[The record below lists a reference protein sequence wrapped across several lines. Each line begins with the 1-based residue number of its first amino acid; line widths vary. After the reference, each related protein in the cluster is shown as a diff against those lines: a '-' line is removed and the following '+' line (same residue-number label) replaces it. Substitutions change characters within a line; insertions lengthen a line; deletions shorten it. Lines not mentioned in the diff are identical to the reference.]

1 MSFLNDILEINLKT
15 KSLQATEAHKEQ
27 LLEIIDLLSG
37 NYELANS
44 SIVLVPLSPV
54 TQVQNYVSRENGL
67 TCLKLFKY
75 VNESTTVHHVYSITY
90 REETS
95 MLQIH
100 IDSASYTGCD
110 YGRYPVYSPNQDITL
125 LVTPDNELLNRLLS
139 KYKSRFKDIA
149 EQGRIT
155 EAKIVNQRLANEPQ
169 PQHQSQPQPQQ
180 LYNGPIYNGPRPMGL
195 DPQFLGLN
203 RNPVAQPQF
212 MQPQQYPLQFPQ
224 YGQQPY
230 TARYQQP
237 NPFNPVTPTP
247 SRKRGRPKKTD

>member
-15 KSLQATEAHKEQ
+15 KSLQATETHKEQ

-54 TQVQNYVSRENGL
+54 TQVQNYVSNTNGL

-95 MLQIH
+95 MLHIH

-125 LVTPDNELLNRLLS
+125 LVTPDNELLNRLVT
-139 KYKSRFKDIA
+139 KYKLRFKEIA
-149 EQGRIT
+149 EQGRII
-155 EAKIVNQRLANEPQ
+155 EAKIVNQALAPEPQ
-169 PQHQSQPQPQQ
+169 PQPQLQTQPQPQQ
-180 LYNGPIYNGPRPMGL
+180 LYNGPRPVGIN
-195 DPQFLGLN
+195 PQFLGVN
-203 RNPVAQPQF
+203 RSPVV
-212 MQPQQYPLQFPQ
+212 QPQQYPLQFPQ

-247 SRKRGRPKKTD
+247 SRKRGRPKKTTD

>member
-54 TQVQNYVSRENGL
+54 TQIQNYVSSTNGL

-75 VNESTTVHHVYSITY
+75 VNESTTVHYVFSITY
-90 REETS
+90 REETN
-95 MLQIH
+95 MLHIH

-125 LVTPDNELLNRLLS
+125 LVTPDNELLNRLVS
-139 KYKSRFKDIA
+139 KYKHRFRDIA

-155 EAKIVNQRLANEPQ
+155 EAKIVNQRLVPEPQ
-169 PQHQSQPQPQQ
+169 PQPQPQLQQ
-180 LYNGPIYNGPRPMGL
+180 LYNVPRPMGI
-195 DPQFLGLN
+195 DSQFLGLG
-203 RNPVAQPQF
+203 RSPSL
-212 MQPQQYPLQFPQ
+212 QPQQYPLQFPQ

-237 NPFNPVTPTP
+237 ITPTP

>member
-1 MSFLNDILEINLKT
+1 MSFLNDILELNLKS
-15 KSLQATEAHKEQ
+15 KSLQATETNKEQ

-37 NYELANS
+37 DYELANS
-44 SIVLVPLSPV
+44 SIVLVPLSTV
-54 TQVQNYVSRENGL
+54 TQIQNYVSSTNGL

-75 VNESTTVHHVYSITY
+75 VNESTTVHYVFSITY
-90 REETS
+90 REETN
-95 MLQIH
+95 MLHIH

-125 LVTPDNELLNRLLS
+125 LVTPDNELLNRLVS
-139 KYKSRFKDIA
+139 KYKHRFRDIA

-155 EAKIVNQRLANEPQ
+155 EAKIVNQRLAPEPQ
-169 PQHQSQPQPQQ
+169 PQPQPQPQLQQ
-180 LYNGPIYNGPRPMGL
+180 LYNVPRPMGI
-195 DPQFLGLN
+195 DSQFLGLG
-203 RNPVAQPQF
+203 RSPSL
-212 MQPQQYPLQFPQ
+212 QPQQYPLQFPQ

>member
-1 MSFLNDILEINLKT
+1 MSFLNDLLDLNLKT
-15 KSLQATEAHKEQ
+15 KSLQATETNKEQ

-37 NYELANS
+37 DYELANS

-75 VNESTTVHHVYSITY
+75 VNESTTVHCVYSITY
-90 REETS
+90 REETN
-95 MLQIH
+95 MMQIH

-195 DPQFLGLN
+195 DPQFLGVN
-203 RNPVAQPQF
+203 RNSAAQPQF

-237 NPFNPVTPTP
+237 IIPTP

>member
-1 MSFLNDILEINLKT
+1 MSFLNDILELNLKS

-37 NYELANS
+37 DYELANS
-44 SIVLVPLSPV
+44 SIVLVPLSTV
-54 TQVQNYVSRENGL
+54 TQIQNYVSSTNGL

-75 VNESTTVHHVYSITY
+75 VNESTTVHYVFSITY
-90 REETS
+90 REETN
-95 MLQIH
+95 MLHIH

-125 LVTPDNELLNRLLS
+125 LVTPDNELLNRLVS
-139 KYKSRFKDIA
+139 KYKHRFRDIA

-155 EAKIVNQRLANEPQ
+155 EAKIVNQRLVPEPQ
-169 PQHQSQPQPQQ
+169 PQPQPQLQQ
-180 LYNGPIYNGPRPMGL
+180 LYNVPRPMGI
-195 DPQFLGLN
+195 DSQFLGLG
-203 RNPVAQPQF
+203 RSPSL
-212 MQPQQYPLQFPQ
+212 QPQQYPLQFPQ
-224 YGQQPY
+224 YGRQPY

-237 NPFNPVTPTP
+237 ITPTP

>member
-1 MSFLNDILEINLKT
+1 MSFLKDLLDLNLKT
-15 KSLQATEAHKEQ
+15 KSLQATETHKEQ

-75 VNESTTVHHVYSITY
+75 VTESTTVHHVYSITY

-125 LVTPDNELLNRLLS
+125 LVTPDNELLNRLVS
-139 KYKSRFKDIA
+139 KYKHRFKDIA

-155 EAKIVNQRLANEPQ
+155 EAKIVNQRLAPEP
-169 PQHQSQPQPQQ
+169 QPQPQQ
-180 LYNGPIYNGPRPMGL
+180 LYNVPRPMGI
-195 DPQFLGLN
+195 DSQFLGLG
-203 RNPVAQPQF
+203 RSPS

-237 NPFNPVTPTP
+237 NPFKPTAPTP
-247 SRKRGRPKKTD
+247 SKKRGRPKKTTD

>member
-1 MSFLNDILEINLKT
+1 MSFLNDLLDLNLKT
-15 KSLQATEAHKEQ
+15 KSLQETETHKEQ

-37 NYELANS
+37 DYEIANS

-54 TQVQNYVSRENGL
+54 TQIQNYVSSTNGL

-75 VNESTTVHHVYSITY
+75 VNESTTVHYVFSITY
-90 REETS
+90 REETN
-95 MLQIH
+95 MLHIH

-125 LVTPDNELLNRLLS
+125 LVTPDNELLNRLVS
-139 KYKSRFKDIA
+139 KYKHRFRDIA

-155 EAKIVNQRLANEPQ
+155 EAKIVNQRLAPEPQ
-169 PQHQSQPQPQQ
+169 PQPQPQPQLQQ
-180 LYNGPIYNGPRPMGL
+180 LYNVPRPMGI
-195 DPQFLGLN
+195 DSQFLGLG
-203 RNPVAQPQF
+203 RSPS

>member
-37 NYELANS
+37 DYELANS
-44 SIVLVPLSPV
+44 SIVLVPLSTV
-54 TQVQNYVSRENGL
+54 TQIQNYVSSTNGL

-75 VNESTTVHHVYSITY
+75 VNESTTVHYVFSITY
-90 REETS
+90 REETN
-95 MLQIH
+95 MLHIH

-125 LVTPDNELLNRLLS
+125 LVTPDNELLNRLVS
-139 KYKSRFKDIA
+139 KYKHRFRDIA

-155 EAKIVNQRLANEPQ
+155 EAKIVNQRLVPEPQ
-169 PQHQSQPQPQQ
+169 PQPQPQLQLQQ
-180 LYNGPIYNGPRPMGL
+180 LYNVPRPMGL
-195 DPQFLGLN
+195 DTQFLGLG
-203 RNPVAQPQF
+203 RSPS

-237 NPFNPVTPTP
+237 NPFNTVAPTTTP

>member
-1 MSFLNDILEINLKT
+1 MSFLNELLDLNLKT
-15 KSLQATEAHKEQ
+15 KSLQATETHKEQ

-75 VNESTTVHHVYSITY
+75 ITESTTVHHVYSITY

-125 LVTPDNELLNRLLS
+125 LVTPDNELLNRLVS
-139 KYKSRFKDIA
+139 KYKHRFKDIA

-155 EAKIVNQRLANEPQ
+155 EAKIVNQRLAPEPQ
-169 PQHQSQPQPQQ
+169 PQPQPQQ
-180 LYNGPIYNGPRPMGL
+180 LYNVPRPMGI
-195 DPQFLGLN
+195 DSQFLGLG
-203 RNPVAQPQF
+203 RSPS

-237 NPFNPVTPTP
+237 NLFKPTAPTP
-247 SRKRGRPKKTD
+247 SKKRGRPKKTTD

>member
-1 MSFLNDILEINLKT
+1 MSFLNDILELNLKS
-15 KSLQATEAHKEQ
+15 KSLQATETNKEQ

-37 NYELANS
+37 DYELANS
-44 SIVLVPLSPV
+44 SIVLVPLSTV
-54 TQVQNYVSRENGL
+54 TQIQNYVSSTNGL

-75 VNESTTVHHVYSITY
+75 VNESTTVHYVFSITY
-90 REETS
+90 REETN
-95 MLQIH
+95 MLHIH

-125 LVTPDNELLNRLLS
+125 LVTPDNELLNRLVS
-139 KYKSRFKDIA
+139 KYKHRFRDIA

-155 EAKIVNQRLANEPQ
+155 EAKIVNQRLVPEPQ
-169 PQHQSQPQPQQ
+169 PQPQPQLQLQQ
-180 LYNGPIYNGPRPMGL
+180 LYNVPRPMGI
-195 DPQFLGLN
+195 DSQFLGLG
-203 RNPVAQPQF
+203 RSPSL
-212 MQPQQYPLQFPQ
+212 QPQQYPLQFPQ

-237 NPFNPVTPTP
+237 ITPTP

>member
-1 MSFLNDILEINLKT
+1 MSFLNDILELNLKS
-15 KSLQATEAHKEQ
+15 KSLQATETNKEQ

-37 NYELANS
+37 DYELANS
-44 SIVLVPLSPV
+44 SIVLVPLSTV
-54 TQVQNYVSRENGL
+54 TQIQNYVSSTNGL

-75 VNESTTVHHVYSITY
+75 VNESTTVHYVFSITY
-90 REETS
+90 REETN
-95 MLQIH
+95 MLHIH

-125 LVTPDNELLNRLLS
+125 LVTPDNELLNRLVS
-139 KYKSRFKDIA
+139 KYKHRFRDIA

-155 EAKIVNQRLANEPQ
+155 EAKIVNQSLVPEPQ
-169 PQHQSQPQPQQ
+169 PQPQPQPQLQQ
-180 LYNGPIYNGPRPMGL
+180 LYNVPRPMGI
-195 DPQFLGLN
+195 DSQFLGLG
-203 RNPVAQPQF
+203 RSPSL
-212 MQPQQYPLQFPQ
+212 QPQQYPLQFPQ

-237 NPFNPVTPTP
+237 ITPTP

>member
-1 MSFLNDILEINLKT
+1 MSFLNDILELNLKS
-15 KSLQATEAHKEQ
+15 KSLQATETNKEQ

-37 NYELANS
+37 DYELANS
-44 SIVLVPLSPV
+44 SIVLVPLSTV
-54 TQVQNYVSRENGL
+54 TQIQNYVSSTNGL

-75 VNESTTVHHVYSITY
+75 VNESTTVHYVFSITY
-90 REETS
+90 REETN
-95 MLQIH
+95 MLHIH

-125 LVTPDNELLNRLLS
+125 LVTPDNELLNRLVS
-139 KYKSRFKDIA
+139 KYKHRFRDIA

-155 EAKIVNQRLANEPQ
+155 EAKIVNQRLVPEP
-169 PQHQSQPQPQQ
+169 QSQPQPQPQPQLQQ
-180 LYNGPIYNGPRPMGL
+180 LYNVPRPMGI
-195 DPQFLGLN
+195 DSQFLGLG
-203 RNPVAQPQF
+203 RSPSL
-212 MQPQQYPLQFPQ
+212 QPQQYPLQFPQ

-237 NPFNPVTPTP
+237 ITPTP

>member
-1 MSFLNDILEINLKT
+1 MSFLNDLLDLNLRT
-15 KSLQATEAHKEQ
+15 KSLQVTETHKEQ

-75 VNESTTVHHVYSITY
+75 VNESTTVHYVFSITY
-90 REETS
+90 REETN
-95 MLQIH
+95 MLHIH

-125 LVTPDNELLNRLLS
+125 LVTPDSELLNRLVT
-139 KYKSRFKDIA
+139 KYKLRFKDIA

-155 EAKIVNQRLANEPQ
+155 EAKIVDQKLAPEPQ
-169 PQHQSQPQPQQ
+169 PQSQLQPKPQQ
-180 LYNGPIYNGPRPMGL
+180 LYNGFGQMGI
-195 DPQFLGLN
+195 DSQFLGLN
-203 RNPVAQPQF
+203 RNPV
-212 MQPQQYPLQFPQ
+212 MQPQQYPIQFPQ

-237 NPFNPVTPTP
+237 NPFNTVAPTTTPTK
-247 SRKRGRPKKTD
+247 KRGRPKKTD

>member
-1 MSFLNDILEINLKT
+1 MSFLNDILELNLKS
-15 KSLQATEAHKEQ
+15 KSLQATETNKEQ

-37 NYELANS
+37 DYELANS
-44 SIVLVPLSPV
+44 SIVLVPLSTV
-54 TQVQNYVSRENGL
+54 TQIQNYVSSTNGL

-75 VNESTTVHHVYSITY
+75 VNESTTVHYVFSITY
-90 REETS
+90 REETN
-95 MLQIH
+95 MLHIH

-125 LVTPDNELLNRLLS
+125 LVTPDNELLNRLVS
-139 KYKSRFKDIA
+139 KYKHRFRDIA

-155 EAKIVNQRLANEPQ
+155 EAKIVNQRLAPEPQ
-169 PQHQSQPQPQQ
+169 PQPQPQPQLQQ
-180 LYNGPIYNGPRPMGL
+180 LYNVPRPMGI
-195 DPQFLGLN
+195 DSQFLGLG
-203 RNPVAQPQF
+203 RSPSL
-212 MQPQQYPLQFPQ
+212 QPQQYPLQFPQ

-237 NPFNPVTPTP
+237 ITPTP

>member
-1 MSFLNDILEINLKT
+1 MSFLNDILELNLKS
-15 KSLQATEAHKEQ
+15 KSLQATETNKEQ

-37 NYELANS
+37 DYELANS
-44 SIVLVPLSPV
+44 SIVLVPLSTV
-54 TQVQNYVSRENGL
+54 TQIQNYVSSTNGL

-75 VNESTTVHHVYSITY
+75 VNESTTVHYVFSITY
-90 REETS
+90 REETN
-95 MLQIH
+95 MLHIH

-125 LVTPDNELLNRLLS
+125 LVTPDNELLNRLVS
-139 KYKSRFKDIA
+139 KYKHRFKDIA

-155 EAKIVNQRLANEPQ
+155 EAKIVNQRLVPEPQ
-169 PQHQSQPQPQQ
+169 PQPQPQPQSQQ
-180 LYNGPIYNGPRPMGL
+180 LYNVPRPMGI
-195 DPQFLGLN
+195 DSQFLGLG
-203 RNPVAQPQF
+203 RSPS

>member
-1 MSFLNDILEINLKT
+1 MSFLNDILELNLKS
-15 KSLQATEAHKEQ
+15 KSLQATETNKEQ

-37 NYELANS
+37 DYELANS
-44 SIVLVPLSPV
+44 SIVLVPLSTV
-54 TQVQNYVSRENGL
+54 TQIQNYVSSTNGL

-75 VNESTTVHHVYSITY
+75 VNESTTVHYVFSITY
-90 REETS
+90 REETN
-95 MLQIH
+95 MLHIH

-125 LVTPDNELLNRLLS
+125 LVTPDNELLNRLVS
-139 KYKSRFKDIA
+139 KYKHRFRDIA

-155 EAKIVNQRLANEPQ
+155 EAKIVNQRLAPEPQ
-169 PQHQSQPQPQQ
+169 PQPQPQPQLQQ
-180 LYNGPIYNGPRPMGL
+180 LYNVPRPMGI
-195 DPQFLGLN
+195 DSQFLGLG
-203 RNPVAQPQF
+203 RRPSL
-212 MQPQQYPLQFPQ
+212 QPQQYPLQFPQ

-237 NPFNPVTPTP
+237 ITPTP

>member
-1 MSFLNDILEINLKT
+1 MSFLNDILELNLKS
-15 KSLQATEAHKEQ
+15 KSLQATETNKEQ

-37 NYELANS
+37 DYELANS
-44 SIVLVPLSPV
+44 SIVLVPLSTV
-54 TQVQNYVSRENGL
+54 TQIQNYVSSANGL

-75 VNESTTVHHVYSITY
+75 VNESTTVHYVFSITY
-90 REETS
+90 REETN
-95 MLQIH
+95 MLHIH

-125 LVTPDNELLNRLLS
+125 LVTPDNELLNRLVS
-139 KYKSRFKDIA
+139 KYKHRFKDIA

-155 EAKIVNQRLANEPQ
+155 EAKIVNQRLVPEPQ
-169 PQHQSQPQPQQ
+169 PQPQPQPQSQQ
-180 LYNGPIYNGPRPMGL
+180 LYNVPRPMGI
-195 DPQFLGLN
+195 DSQFLGLG
-203 RNPVAQPQF
+203 RSPS

>member
-1 MSFLNDILEINLKT
+1 MSFLNDLLDSNLKT
-15 KSLQATEAHKEQ
+15 KSVQATETNKEQ

-44 SIVLVPLSPV
+44 SIVLVPLSTV
-54 TQVQNYVSRENGL
+54 TQIQNYVSSTNGL

-75 VNESTTVHHVYSITY
+75 VNESTTVHYVFSITY
-90 REETS
+90 REETN
-95 MLQIH
+95 MLHIH

-125 LVTPDNELLNRLLS
+125 LVTPDNELLNRLVS
-139 KYKSRFKDIA
+139 KYKHRFRDIA
-149 EQGRIT
+149 EQGRII
-155 EAKIVNQRLANEPQ
+155 EAKIVDQKLAPEPQ
-169 PQHQSQPQPQQ
+169 PQPQPQPQLQQ
-180 LYNGPIYNGPRPMGL
+180 LYNVPRPMGI
-195 DPQFLGLN
+195 DSQFLGLG
-203 RNPVAQPQF
+203 RSPSL
-212 MQPQQYPLQFPQ
+212 QPQQYPLQFPQ

-237 NPFNPVTPTP
+237 ITPTP

>member
-1 MSFLNDILEINLKT
+1 MSFLNDLLDSNLKT
-15 KSLQATEAHKEQ
+15 KSVQATETNKEQ

-54 TQVQNYVSRENGL
+54 TQIQNYVSRENGL

-75 VNESTTVHHVYSITY
+75 VNESTTVHYVYSITY

-95 MLQIH
+95 MLHIH

-155 EAKIVNQRLANEPQ
+155 EAKIVNQRLAPEPQ
-169 PQHQSQPQPQQ
+169 PQPQSQPQPQQ
-180 LYNGPIYNGPRPMGL
+180 LYNVPRPMGI
-195 DPQFLGLN
+195 DSQFLGLG
-203 RNPVAQPQF
+203 RSPS

>member
-1 MSFLNDILEINLKT
+1 MSFLNNILEINLKT
-15 KSLQATEAHKEQ
+15 KSLQATETHKEQ

-37 NYELANS
+37 DYEIANS

-54 TQVQNYVSRENGL
+54 TQIQNYVSSTNGL

-75 VNESTTVHHVYSITY
+75 VNESTTVHYVFSITY
-90 REETS
+90 REETN
-95 MLQIH
+95 MLHIH

-125 LVTPDNELLNRLLS
+125 LVTPDNELLNRLVS
-139 KYKSRFKDIA
+139 KYKHRFRDIA

-155 EAKIVNQRLANEPQ
+155 EAKIVNQRLAPEPQ
-169 PQHQSQPQPQQ
+169 PQPQPQPQLQQ
-180 LYNGPIYNGPRPMGL
+180 LYNVPRPMGI
-195 DPQFLGLN
+195 DSQFLGLG
-203 RNPVAQPQF
+203 RSPS

>member
-15 KSLQATEAHKEQ
+15 KSLQATETHKEQ

-37 NYELANS
+37 DYELANS

-54 TQVQNYVSRENGL
+54 TQVQNYVSSTNGL

-95 MLQIH
+95 MMQIH
-100 IDSASYTGCD
+100 IDSASYAGCD

-125 LVTPDNELLNRLLS
+125 LVTPDNELLNRLVT
-139 KYKSRFKDIA
+139 KYKLRFKEIA

-155 EAKIVNQRLANEPQ
+155 EAKIVNQVLAPEPQ
-169 PQHQSQPQPQQ
+169 PQLQPQAQPQPQQ
-180 LYNGPIYNGPRPMGL
+180 LYNVPRPVGIN
-195 DPQFLGLN
+195 PQFLGVN
-203 RNPVAQPQF
+203 RSPVV
-212 MQPQQYPLQFPQ
+212 QPQQYPLQFPQ

-237 NPFNPVTPTP
+237 NPFNITPTT
-247 SRKRGRPKKTD
+247 SRKRGRPKKAD

>member
-15 KSLQATEAHKEQ
+15 KSLQATETHKEQ

-54 TQVQNYVSRENGL
+54 TQVQNYVSNTNGL

-75 VNESTTVHHVYSITY
+75 VNESTTVHYVFSITY
-90 REETS
+90 REETN
-95 MLQIH
+95 MLHIH

-125 LVTPDNELLNRLLS
+125 LVTPDNELLNRLVT
-139 KYKSRFKDIA
+139 KYKLRFKEIA
-149 EQGRIT
+149 EQGRII
-155 EAKIVNQRLANEPQ
+155 EAKIVNQALAPEPQ
-169 PQHQSQPQPQQ
+169 PQPQLQTQPQPQQ
-180 LYNGPIYNGPRPMGL
+180 LYNGPRPVGIN
-195 DPQFLGLN
+195 PQFLGVN
-203 RNPVAQPQF
+203 RSPVV
-212 MQPQQYPLQFPQ
+212 QPQQYPLQFPQ

-237 NPFNPVTPTP
+237 NPFNPVTPTTP
-247 SRKRGRPKKTD
+247 RKRGRPKKAD

>member
-1 MSFLNDILEINLKT
+1 MSFLNDILELNLKS
-15 KSLQATEAHKEQ
+15 KSLQATETNKEQ

-37 NYELANS
+37 DYELANS
-44 SIVLVPLSPV
+44 SIVLVPLSTV
-54 TQVQNYVSRENGL
+54 TQIQNYVSSTNGL

-75 VNESTTVHHVYSITY
+75 VNESTTVHYVFSITY
-90 REETS
+90 KEETN
-95 MLQIH
+95 MLHIH

-125 LVTPDNELLNRLLS
+125 LVTPDNELLNRLVS
-139 KYKSRFKDIA
+139 KYKHRFRDIA

-155 EAKIVNQRLANEPQ
+155 EAKIVNQRLAPEPQ
-169 PQHQSQPQPQQ
+169 PQPQPQPQLQQ
-180 LYNGPIYNGPRPMGL
+180 LYNVPRPMGI
-195 DPQFLGLN
+195 DSQFLGLG
-203 RNPVAQPQF
+203 RSPSL
-212 MQPQQYPLQFPQ
+212 QPQQYPLQFPQ

-237 NPFNPVTPTP
+237 IIPTP

>member
-1 MSFLNDILEINLKT
+1 MSFLNDILELNLKS
-15 KSLQATEAHKEQ
+15 KSLQATETNKEQ

-54 TQVQNYVSRENGL
+54 TQVQNYVSSTNGL

-95 MLQIH
+95 MLHIH

-125 LVTPDNELLNRLLS
+125 LVTPDNELLNRLIS

-155 EAKIVNQRLANEPQ
+155 EAKIVNQRLAPEPQ
-169 PQHQSQPQPQQ
+169 PQPQPQQ
-180 LYNGPIYNGPRPMGL
+180 LYNVPRPMGI
-195 DPQFLGLN
+195 DSQFLGLG
-203 RNPVAQPQF
+203 RSPS

-247 SRKRGRPKKTD
+247 SRKRGRPKKTTD

>member
-1 MSFLNDILEINLKT
+1 MSFLNDILELNLKS
-15 KSLQATEAHKEQ
+15 KSLQATETNKEQ

-37 NYELANS
+37 DYELANS
-44 SIVLVPLSPV
+44 SIVLVPLSTV
-54 TQVQNYVSRENGL
+54 TQIQNYVSSTNGL

-75 VNESTTVHHVYSITY
+75 VNESTTVHYVFSITY
-90 REETS
+90 REETN
-95 MLQIH
+95 MLHIH

-125 LVTPDNELLNRLLS
+125 LVTPDNELLNRLVS
-139 KYKSRFKDIA
+139 KYKHRFRDIA

-155 EAKIVNQRLANEPQ
+155 EAKIVNQRLAPEPQ
-169 PQHQSQPQPQQ
+169 PQPQSQPQLQQ
-180 LYNGPIYNGPRPMGL
+180 LYNVPRPMGI
-195 DPQFLGLN
+195 DSQFLGLG
-203 RNPVAQPQF
+203 RSPSL
-212 MQPQQYPLQFPQ
+212 QPQQYPLQFPQ

-237 NPFNPVTPTP
+237 ITPTP

>member
-1 MSFLNDILEINLKT
+1 MSFLNDILELNLKS
-15 KSLQATEAHKEQ
+15 KSLQATETNKEQ

-37 NYELANS
+37 DYELANS
-44 SIVLVPLSPV
+44 SIVLVPLSTV
-54 TQVQNYVSRENGL
+54 TQIQNYVSSTNGL

-75 VNESTTVHHVYSITY
+75 VNESTTVHYVFSITY
-90 REETS
+90 REETN
-95 MLQIH
+95 MLHIH

-125 LVTPDNELLNRLLS
+125 LVTPDNELLNRLVS
-139 KYKSRFKDIA
+139 TYKHRFRDIA

-155 EAKIVNQRLANEPQ
+155 EAKIVNQRLAPEPQ
-169 PQHQSQPQPQQ
+169 PQPQPQPQLQQ
-180 LYNGPIYNGPRPMGL
+180 LYNVPRPMGI
-195 DPQFLGLN
+195 DSQFLGLG
-203 RNPVAQPQF
+203 RRPSL
-212 MQPQQYPLQFPQ
+212 QPQQYPLQFPQ

-237 NPFNPVTPTP
+237 ITPTP

>member
-1 MSFLNDILEINLKT
+1 MSFLNDILELNLKS
-15 KSLQATEAHKEQ
+15 KSLQATETNKEQ

-37 NYELANS
+37 DYELANS

-75 VNESTTVHHVYSITY
+75 VNESTTVHYVFSITY
-90 REETS
+90 REETN
-95 MLQIH
+95 MLHIH

-125 LVTPDNELLNRLLS
+125 LVTPDNELLNRLVS
-139 KYKSRFKDIA
+139 KYKHRFRDIA

-155 EAKIVNQRLANEPQ
+155 EAKIVNQRLVSEPQ
-169 PQHQSQPQPQQ
+169 PQPQPQPQQ
-180 LYNGPIYNGPRPMGL
+180 LYNVPRPMGL
-195 DPQFLGLN
+195 DPQFLGLV
-203 RNPVAQPQF
+203 RNPS

-237 NPFNPVTPTP
+237 ITPTP

>member
-15 KSLQATEAHKEQ
+15 KSLQATETHKEQ

-75 VNESTTVHHVYSITY
+75 VNESTTVHYVYSITY

-95 MLQIH
+95 MLHIH

-110 YGRYPVYSPNQDITL
+110 YGRYPVYSPNQDITF
-125 LVTPDNELLNRLLS
+125 LVTPDNELLNRLVT
-139 KYKSRFKDIA
+139 KYKLRFKEIA
-149 EQGRIT
+149 EQGRLI
-155 EAKIVNQRLANEPQ
+155 EAKIVNQVLAPEPQ
-169 PQHQSQPQPQQ
+169 PQLQPQPQSHQ
-180 LYNGPIYNGPRPMGL
+180 LYNVPRPMGV
-195 DPQFLGLN
+195 DSQFLGLG
-203 RNPVAQPQF
+203 RNPS

-237 NPFNPVTPTP
+237 NPFNPITPTP

>member
-1 MSFLNDILEINLKT
+1 MSFLNDLLDSNLKT
-15 KSLQATEAHKEQ
+15 KSVQATETNKEQ

-75 VNESTTVHHVYSITY
+75 VNESTTVHYVFSITY

-125 LVTPDNELLNRLLS
+125 LVTPDNELLNRLVS
-139 KYKSRFKDIA
+139 KYKQRFKDIA

-155 EAKIVNQRLANEPQ
+155 EAKIVNQRLAPEPQ
-169 PQHQSQPQPQQ
+169 PQPQPQQ
-180 LYNGPIYNGPRPMGL
+180 LYNVPRPMGI
-195 DPQFLGLN
+195 DSQFLGLG
-203 RNPVAQPQF
+203 RSPS

-237 NPFNPVTPTP
+237 NPCNTVAPIPTTPK
-247 SRKRGRPKKTD
+247 RKGRPKKAD

>member
-1 MSFLNDILEINLKT
+1 MSFLNDILELNLKS
-15 KSLQATEAHKEQ
+15 KSLQATETNKEQ

-37 NYELANS
+37 DYELANS
-44 SIVLVPLSPV
+44 SIVLVPLSTV
-54 TQVQNYVSRENGL
+54 TQIQNYVSSTNGL

-75 VNESTTVHHVYSITY
+75 VNESTTVHYVFSITY
-90 REETS
+90 REETN
-95 MLQIH
+95 MLHIH

-125 LVTPDNELLNRLLS
+125 LVTPDNELLNRLVS
-139 KYKSRFKDIA
+139 KYKHRFKDIA

-155 EAKIVNQRLANEPQ
+155 EAKIVNQRLVPEPQ
-169 PQHQSQPQPQQ
+169 PQPQPQPQSQQ
-180 LYNGPIYNGPRPMGL
+180 LYNVPRPMGI
-195 DPQFLGLN
+195 DSQFLGLG
-203 RNPVAQPQF
+203 RSPS

-237 NPFNPVTPTP
+237 ITPTP

>member
-15 KSLQATEAHKEQ
+15 KSLQATETHKEQ

-37 NYELANS
+37 DYEIANS

-54 TQVQNYVSRENGL
+54 TQIQNYVSSTNGL

-75 VNESTTVHHVYSITY
+75 VNESTTVHYVFSITY
-90 REETS
+90 REETN
-95 MLQIH
+95 MLHIH

-125 LVTPDNELLNRLLS
+125 LVTPDNELLNRLVS
-139 KYKSRFKDIA
+139 KYKHRFRDIA

-155 EAKIVNQRLANEPQ
+155 EAKIVNQRLAPEPQ
-169 PQHQSQPQPQQ
+169 PQPQPQPQLQQ
-180 LYNGPIYNGPRPMGL
+180 LYNVPRPMGI
-195 DPQFLGLN
+195 DSQFLGLG
-203 RNPVAQPQF
+203 RSPS

>member
-1 MSFLNDILEINLKT
+1 MSFLNDILELNLKS
-15 KSLQATEAHKEQ
+15 KSLQATETNKEQ

-37 NYELANS
+37 DYELANS
-44 SIVLVPLSPV
+44 SIVLVPLSTV
-54 TQVQNYVSRENGL
+54 TQIQNYVSSTNGL

-75 VNESTTVHHVYSITY
+75 VNESTTVHYVFSITY
-90 REETS
+90 REETN
-95 MLQIH
+95 MLHIH

-125 LVTPDNELLNRLLS
+125 LVTPDNELLNRLVS
-139 KYKSRFKDIA
+139 KYKHRFRDIA

-155 EAKIVNQRLANEPQ
+155 EAKIVNQRLVPEPQ
-169 PQHQSQPQPQQ
+169 PQPQSQRQLQQ
-180 LYNGPIYNGPRPMGL
+180 LYNVPRPMGI
-195 DPQFLGLN
+195 DSQFLGLG
-203 RNPVAQPQF
+203 RSPSL
-212 MQPQQYPLQFPQ
+212 QPQQYPLQFPQ

-237 NPFNPVTPTP
+237 ITPTP

>member
-1 MSFLNDILEINLKT
+1 MSFLNDILELNLKS

-37 NYELANS
+37 DYELANS
-44 SIVLVPLSPV
+44 SIVLVPLSTV
-54 TQVQNYVSRENGL
+54 TQIQNYVSSTNGL

-75 VNESTTVHHVYSITY
+75 VNESTTVHYVFSITY
-90 REETS
+90 REETN
-95 MLQIH
+95 MLRIH

-125 LVTPDNELLNRLLS
+125 LVTPDNELLNRLVS
-139 KYKSRFKDIA
+139 KYKHRFRDIA

-155 EAKIVNQRLANEPQ
+155 EAKIVNQRPEPQ
-169 PQHQSQPQPQQ
+169 PQSQLQPKPQQ
-180 LYNGPIYNGPRPMGL
+180 LYNGFGQMGI
-195 DPQFLGLN
+195 DSQFLGLN
-203 RNPVAQPQF
+203 RNPV
-212 MQPQQYPLQFPQ
+212 MQPQQYPIQFPQ

-237 NPFNPVTPTP
+237 ITPTP

>member
-1 MSFLNDILEINLKT
+1 MSFLNDILELNLKS
-15 KSLQATEAHKEQ
+15 KSLQATETNKEQ

-37 NYELANS
+37 DYELANS
-44 SIVLVPLSPV
+44 SIVLVPLSTV
-54 TQVQNYVSRENGL
+54 TQIQNYVSSTNGL

-75 VNESTTVHHVYSITY
+75 VNESTTVHYVFSITY
-90 REETS
+90 REETN
-95 MLQIH
+95 MLHIH

-125 LVTPDNELLNRLLS
+125 LVTPDNELLNRLVS
-139 KYKSRFKDIA
+139 KYKHRFRDIA

-155 EAKIVNQRLANEPQ
+155 EAKIVNQRLVPEPQ
-169 PQHQSQPQPQQ
+169 PQPQPQLQLQQ
-180 LYNGPIYNGPRPMGL
+180 LYNVPRPMGL
-195 DPQFLGLN
+195 DTQFLGLG
-203 RNPVAQPQF
+203 RSPS

-237 NPFNPVTPTP
+237 NPFNTVAPTTTP

>member
-1 MSFLNDILEINLKT
+1 MSFLNDILELNLKS
-15 KSLQATEAHKEQ
+15 KSLQATETNKEQ

-37 NYELANS
+37 DYELANS
-44 SIVLVPLSPV
+44 SIVLVPLSTV
-54 TQVQNYVSRENGL
+54 TQIQNYVSSTNGL

-75 VNESTTVHHVYSITY
+75 VNESTTVHYVFSITY
-90 REETS
+90 REETN
-95 MLQIH
+95 MLHIH

-125 LVTPDNELLNRLLS
+125 LVTPDNELLNRLVS
-139 KYKSRFKDIA
+139 KYKHRFRDIA

-155 EAKIVNQRLANEPQ
+155 EAKIVNQRLVPEPQ
-169 PQHQSQPQPQQ
+169 PQPQPQPQSQQ
-180 LYNGPIYNGPRPMGL
+180 LYNVPRPMGI
-195 DPQFLGLN
+195 DSQFLGLG
-203 RNPVAQPQF
+203 RSPSL
-212 MQPQQYPLQFPQ
+212 QPQQYPLQFPQ

-237 NPFNPVTPTP
+237 ITPTP

>member
-1 MSFLNDILEINLKT
+1 MSFLNDLLDLNLKT
-15 KSLQATEAHKEQ
+15 KSLQATETHKEQ

-37 NYELANS
+37 DYEIANS

-54 TQVQNYVSRENGL
+54 TQIQNYVSSTNGL

-75 VNESTTVHHVYSITY
+75 VNESTTVHNVFSITY

-95 MLQIH
+95 MMQIH

-110 YGRYPVYSPNQDITL
+110 YGRYPVYSPNQDITF
-125 LVTPDNELLNRLLS
+125 LVTPDNELLNRLVS
-139 KYKSRFKDIA
+139 KYKQRFKDIA

-155 EAKIVNQRLANEPQ
+155 EAKIVNQRLAPEPQ
-169 PQHQSQPQPQQ
+169 PQPQSQPQPQQ
-180 LYNGPIYNGPRPMGL
+180 RPMGI
-195 DPQFLGLN
+195 DSQFLGIG
-203 RNPVAQPQF
+203 RNPS

-237 NPFNPVTPTP
+237 NPFNPGIPTP